1 MGPPT
6 HTTYDDAKL
15 VLKVLLE
22 AGHGA
27 MFAGGCVRDRLLGL
41 TPKDYDIATSA
52 RPFQVN
58 DLFKSKHMRVIPT
71 GIDHGTVTIVTR
83 SGPVE
88 ITTLRRDVKTD
99 GRHAVVEFDHATF
112 ETDAARRDFTI
123 NAMFED
129 DAGQIHDFAGGM
141 HDIKDRV
148 LRFVGTPEARIR
160 EDYLRILRYFRFWAR
175 LGFAPDER
183 ALTAIKNESKGL
195 SQLSAE
201 RVTSEIWGIFAAPLC
216 ADAVAAMAQYKILP
230 IVIPQSC
237 RLDHRTMVM
246 LRDCVNLPQDA
257 RPWTILALLLGLGQ
271 DVDWSEAKT
280 FEFARGRRFSEK
292 DAQTLAAIFSGWKA
306 LPALSRSTSDALDF
320 AEWVEQKNPVRT
332 LTEFYTA
339 IWSFFAQHFN
349 DIPRLEVIGWLLAME
364 KSFGYRRHTAPLVTG
379 RDVLD
384 ADPTING
391 KAVGEILNNLRVSF
405 RNGEWQTR
413 PDGLE
418 KMRNLL
424 HSSRS

>member
-1 MGPPT
+1 
-6 HTTYDDAKL
+6 
-15 VLKVLLE
+15 
-22 AGHGA
+22 
-27 MFAGGCVRDRLLGL
+27 
-41 TPKDYDIATSA
+41 
-52 RPFQVN
+52 
-58 DLFKSKHMRVIPT
+58 
-71 GIDHGTVTIVTR
+71 
-83 SGPVE
+83 
-88 ITTLRRDVKTD
+88 
-99 GRHAVVEFDHATF
+99 
-112 ETDAARRDFTI
+112 
-123 NAMFED
+123 
-129 DAGQIHDFAGGM
+129 
-141 HDIKDRV
+141 
-148 LRFVGTPEARIR
+148 
-160 EDYLRILRYFRFWAR
+160 
-175 LGFAPDER
+175 
-183 ALTAIKNESKGL
+183 
-195 SQLSAE
+195 
-201 RVTSEIWGIFAAPLC
+201 
-216 ADAVAAMAQYKILP
+216 
-230 IVIPQSC
+230 
-237 RLDHRTMVM
+237 
-246 LRDCVNLPQDA
+246 
-257 RPWTILALLLGLGQ
+257 LGQ

-364 KSFGYRRHTAPLVTG
+364 KSFGYRRHTASLVTG

-418 KMRNLL
+418 KMRSLL